1 MTVTLELKPEV
12 EARVAAQAAAH
23 GMSVEAYIE
32 SIIESLAVTTDGQT
46 FETMTPEE
54 RAKAWDD
61 WLSSD
66 DGPTGPALLDD
77 SRESIYQ
84 EREDS
89 QL

>member
-23 GMSVEAYIE
+23 GMSVEDYIQ
-32 SIIESLAVTTDGQT
+32 SVLESLTVTQDEPT

-54 RAKAWDD
+54 RAEAWDE

-66 DGPTGPALLDD
+66 DSVAGPAFLDD